1 MEKVYVLLVKY
12 LTKDENGN
20 FILTDANTN
29 EVFTKL
35 IQARQAI
42 NYKTA
47 THLVIHKSE
56 YVVFDT
62 YENILYEIKEAYFK

>member
-1 MEKVYVLLVKY
+1 MKKVYVLLVKF
-12 LTKDENGN
+12 LTKDKDGD

-29 EVFTKL
+29 EVFTEL

-47 THLVIHKSE
+47 THNVIHKSE
-56 YVVFDT
+56 WVVFDT
-62 YENILYEIKEAYFK
+62 YENILYEIKEAYLN